1 MPLNAP
7 ISTSPGQD
15 FFFSPCDGLVSFAL
29 SRLEFSSRQS
39 LPQAEGTEKDVSPE
53 DEEAAL
59 QELSRALKSLESMV
73 GGGGV
78 SPQIYLFSFF
88 WHFRATS
95 TA

>member
-29 SRLEFSSRQS
+29 SCLEFSSRQS

-73 GGGGV
+73 GGGCL
-78 SPQIYLFSFF
+78 SANLPFF
-88 WHFRATS
+88 FFLAF
-95 TA
+95 